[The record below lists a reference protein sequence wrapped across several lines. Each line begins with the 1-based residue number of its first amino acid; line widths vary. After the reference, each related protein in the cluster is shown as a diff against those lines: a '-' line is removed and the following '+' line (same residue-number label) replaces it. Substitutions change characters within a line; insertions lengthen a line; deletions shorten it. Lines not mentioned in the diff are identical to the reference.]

1 MSPLDMKS
9 KLALGESFVVASC
22 TTVHWSGAGKTAE
35 NLRVA
40 NAKSGRGGPDF
51 SKQLRKVD
59 GDKVGR
65 EEVARD
71 TALDMQLGL
80 LILLWDVPC
89 PNGNVTMI
97 EVVISIVEMFPMLAI
112 T

>member
-1 MSPLDMKS
+1 M
-9 KLALGESFVVASC
+9 
-22 TTVHWSGAGKTAE
+22 
-35 NLRVA
+35 
-40 NAKSGRGGPDF
+40 
-51 SKQLRKVD
+51 
-59 GDKVGR
+59 GR

-80 LILLWDVPC
+80 LILLWDVSF

-97 EVVISIVEMFPMLAI
+97 EVVISIVEMFPMFAI

>member
-1 MSPLDMKS
+1 M
-9 KLALGESFVVASC
+9 
-22 TTVHWSGAGKTAE
+22 
-35 NLRVA
+35 A
-40 NAKSGRGGPDF
+40 NAKSGRGSPDF
-51 SKQLRKVD
+51 SKQLWKVD
-59 GDKVGR
+59 GDKVSR

-80 LILLWDVPC
+80 HILPWDVPF

-97 EVVISIVEMFPMLAI
+97 EVVISIVEMLPMFAI